1 MAKRTHK
8 LSDLK
13 IKALRKAG
21 LHGDGDGLYLKV
33 SPTGTRSW
41 MLRFKVGGQPSKM
54 GLGPYPE
61 ISLSEA
67 RNRARDA
74 RAQLA
79 RGINPLADKRQR
91 AAAQR
96 TVKHVVTFAE
106 ATERYI
112 AAHESSWRNAK
123 HRQQWRNTLATYAAP
138 VIGKTPVHEVVMD
151 DVLRVLEPIW
161 QTKPETASRVRGR
174 IENVLDWAKV
184 RGLRSGENPAAWR
197 GHLSH
202 VLPARNKA
210 RSVQHHAALPWR
222 QMPEFIAAL
231 RANSAISARALE
243 FTILTAARTS
253 EVVEAKWA
261 EVDLEVGAW
270 TVPKQRMKADREH
283 RVPLTDAAV
292 AALRAL
298 PRLAGNDYLFPG
310 ARKGRPLSN
319 MAMLELLRGMRPG
332 LTVHGFRSTFRDWAA
347 EATSFPRELAEAA
360 LAHVLGSAS
369 ERAYQRGDLFEK
381 RREMMTAWSAFAK
394 AE

>member
-1 MAKRTHK
+1 MAKQTHK
-8 LSDLK
+8 LTDLK
-13 IKALRKAG
+13 IKALKKSG
-21 LHGDGDGLYLKV
+21 LHGDGDGLYLKL

-41 MLRFKVGGQPSKM
+41 MFRFKIDGAPSKM
-54 GLGPYPE
+54 GLGPYPA

-74 RAQLA
+74 RAQLV
-79 RGINPLADKRQR
+79 RSINPLVERRQR
-91 AAAQR
+91 AAQK
-96 TVKHVVTFAE
+96 TVKHAVTFAE

-112 AAHESSWRNAK
+112 AAQESSWRNTK

-138 VIGKTPVHEVVMD
+138 VIGKTPVGEIVMD
-151 DVLRVLEPIW
+151 DVMRVIEPIW

-222 QMPEFIAAL
+222 QMPQFMTAL
-231 RANSAISARALE
+231 RANSSISAKALE

-253 EVVEAKWA
+253 EAVEAKWA
-261 EVDLEVGAW
+261 EVDLEMGTW

-292 AALRAL
+292 AALAAL
-298 PRLAGNDYLFPG
+298 PRIEGNDYLFPG

-347 EATSFPRELAEAA
+347 EATSLPRELAEAA
-360 LAHVLGSAS
+360 LAHATGSAV

-381 RREMMTAWSAFAK
+381 RRELMTAWAEFAT
-394 AE
+394 AR